1 MTEDAGEL
9 PTAAQIQL
17 PGDDNKLATPATTH
31 TKLPPIPKGAT
42 VHRNLIGPRQP
53 STSKAVRLYITP
65 KTPFR
70 SITTRVR
77 KHLDKILRT
86 ASTANPHQSATAQ
99 IAKRSFGL
107 DRRVNALQQTAGSGI
122 GLEGG
127 REVVV
132 LGTGRAIEKVLAVA
146 AFFQNQKDCEVRLRT
161 ASVPAVDE
169 VLAAAGGDGD
179 GDENNSGERE
189 EARARMV
196 SCLQVHIRLV

>member
-1 MTEDAGEL
+1 MAEDAGEL
-9 PTAAQIQL
+9 PTAAQTTRM
-17 PGDDNKLATPATTH
+17 PGDDKLPTPATTTY

-70 SITTRVR
+70 SVTTRVR

-86 ASTANPHQSATAQ
+86 ASAANPHQSATAQ

-107 DRRVNALQQTAGSGI
+107 DRRIQALERHVAGAGV
-122 GLEGG
+122 GLG
-127 REVVV
+127 
-132 LGTGRAIEKVLAVA
+132 VLAVA
-146 AFFQNQKDCEVRLRT
+146 AFFQGQKDCEVRLRT
-161 ASVPAVDE
+161 TSVPAVDE
-169 VLAAAGGDGD
+169 VLVGGDD
-179 GDENNSGERE
+179 NNSGERE

-196 SCLQVHIRLV
+196 SCLQVHIRLI